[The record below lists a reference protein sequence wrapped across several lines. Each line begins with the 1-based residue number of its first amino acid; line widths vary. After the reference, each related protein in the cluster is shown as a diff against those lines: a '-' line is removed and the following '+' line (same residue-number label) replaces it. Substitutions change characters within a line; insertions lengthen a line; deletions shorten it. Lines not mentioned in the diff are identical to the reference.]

1 MIIRNRDITSKHL
14 CHFCISDQ
22 DHDLMTNPMTD
33 SMTSP
38 RLNSWPIRW
47 YANPW
52 VNDQTHKWLHGW
64 PQEWSHDWPHILI
77 TDMADKNCDVWA
89 VSHSSNVFLWFNH
102 NIINIFIVLFS
113 EKTYCCSRVT
123 LPRGWTLSW
132 GRRCGSLGGKSR
144 SRTWATSR
152 RSWWFLRHLQRLLCK
167 WSCVSWMCCCI
178 AMHWCCSIKINP
190 EWTLWQL
197 GVIVWVGEYQ
207 KASRW
212 IQIITDLANYWW
224 SYALLFYADKR

>member
-89 VSHSSNVFLWFNH
+89 VSHSSNVFLWFNLTTMASIFKKPTVAAEWLYREVECWVEEDGVDRSEAKVDPERERPVAGADGSFA
-102 NIINIFIVLFS
+102 II
-113 EKTYCCSRVT
+113 KGCSANG
-123 LPRGWTLSW
+123 LGWVA
-132 GRRCGSLGGKSR
+132 C
-144 SRTWATSR
+144 AAVA
-152 RSWWFLRHLQRLLCK
+152 LQCIGAV
-167 WSCVSWMCCCI
+167 VS
-178 AMHWCCSIKINP
+178 K
-190 EWTLWQL
+190 
-197 GVIVWVGEYQ
+197 
-207 KASRW
+207 
-212 IQIITDLANYWW
+212 
-224 SYALLFYADKR
+224 